1 MRLVCATIEAA
12 ATSQHYFPS
21 ACTISTITAKVDGVR
36 RKTRANGALSIVA
49 AYGSLTGGNTL
60 VELSLGIDEEALDG
74 SRTFKSTSL
83 NSNDQCAPPRFDGA
97 LRLVQSS
104 LDTKGG
110 AMVVVEGY
118 RDKEGPRPASMNEVA
133 AKRNE

>member
-1 MRLVCATIEAA
+1 M
-12 ATSQHYFPS
+12 
-21 ACTISTITAKVDGVR
+21 
-36 RKTRANGALSIVA
+36 
-49 AYGSLTGGNTL
+49 
-60 VELSLGIDEEALDG
+60 ELSLGIDEEPLDG